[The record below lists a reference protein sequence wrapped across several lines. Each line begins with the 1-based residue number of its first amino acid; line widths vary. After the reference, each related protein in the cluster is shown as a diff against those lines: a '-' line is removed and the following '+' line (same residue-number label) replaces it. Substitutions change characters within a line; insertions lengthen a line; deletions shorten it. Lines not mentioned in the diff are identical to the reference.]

1 MMKGINTSPEI
12 DYHVD
17 QNWFGI
23 IWTKGNVI
31 LKGSQVDPGCKD
43 VFDVYGV
50 AWAINVVENALQ

>member
-1 MMKGINTSPEI
+1 MIKGIKTSLEI

-23 IWTKGNVI
+23 IWTKGCVI
-31 LKGSQVDPGCKD
+31 LEGSQVAPGCDD